1 MKVIVVL
8 AMHGVPPSDFPRQ
21 ETAELFGLHMRL
33 EQGDVPEP
41 QRAAMS
47 QRFADLDAKMRAWPR
62 NEQNDRFYVASQRL
76 AQELERATGYEVIV
90 GFNEFCAPKIEQ
102 ALDEAV
108 GRGAARVVVITPMM
122 TPGGEHSDEDIPAQ
136 IEATRQRHKDVEFAY
151 AWPYEM
157 SDVANFLSAQVK
169 RYV

>member
-1 MKVIVVL
+1 MKVTVVL
-8 AMHGVPPSDFPRQ
+8 AMHGVPPSDFPKR

-33 EQGDVPEP
+33 EQGDVPQP

-47 QRFADLDAKMRAWPR
+47 QRYIELDAKMRAWPR
-62 NEQNDRFYVASQRL
+62 SEQNDRFYVASQRL
-76 AQELERATGYEVIV
+76 AEELERAMGYEVIV
-90 GFNEFCAPKIEQ
+90 GFNEFCAPKIAE

-108 GRGAARVVVITPMM
+108 ERGAERVVVVTPMM
-122 TPGGEHSDEDIPAQ
+122 TPGGEHSDEEIPAQ
-136 IEATRQRHKDVEFAY
+136 IEAARQRHERVEFAY

-169 RYV
+169 RHV